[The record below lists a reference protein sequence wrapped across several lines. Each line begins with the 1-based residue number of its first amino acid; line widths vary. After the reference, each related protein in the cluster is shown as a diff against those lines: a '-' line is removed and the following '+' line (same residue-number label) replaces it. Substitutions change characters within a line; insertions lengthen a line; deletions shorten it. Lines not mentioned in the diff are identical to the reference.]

1 MKQYAKI
8 ELRMKRMKIKLPK
21 NIINIYIYCFSNRII
36 MNLLIYNIAI
46 NSQYRFKYESEV
58 TDRDE
63 ILKMTND
70 RRPSVFVRPT
80 QNTHTPDYQCFNL
93 KYI

>member
-36 MNLLIYNIAI
+36 MNLLIYNVAI

-80 QNTHTPDYQCFNL
+80 QNTHTHHIRLSMF
-93 KYI
+93 